1 MSSSNLGKFAKSIQ
15 FMLII
20 VNLVFFLMGLI
31 VFIIAAVLKWTTV
44 FNKFINIQEIETLV
58 KLGSVESVNTLLL
71 VMGVFAMILSLMGI
85 LGAKYTNRF
94 LLLSYEVVLVLVFL
108 IHAISALVILGGSS
122 KLEEEFRGAMS
133 KTIDTL
139 NEFYNLNDTTNDVFV
154 RECQLLRDL
163 STIFLCC
170 GGNSPSDFTNT
181 TLVDDCCSDYFDIG
195 CTDKVVNDVVMYSK
209 HMIVIPSFIILTIE
223 LLAIIMVPFLLRRIK
238 AENSGYEPT

>member
-1 MSSSNLGKFAKSIQ
+1 
-15 FMLII
+15 
-20 VNLVFFLMGLI
+20 
-31 VFIIAAVLKWTTV
+31 
-44 FNKFINIQEIETLV
+44 
-58 KLGSVESVNTLLL
+58 
-71 VMGVFAMILSLMGI
+71 
-85 LGAKYTNRF
+85 
-94 LLLSYEVVLVLVFL
+94 
-108 IHAISALVILGGSS
+108 
-122 KLEEEFRGAMS
+122 MS